1 MLTDLSFNHL
11 FHEFVRLGSVLGAG
25 DPKMKGHDSCPH
37 GAHASGKKRKTKKQT
52 ITIQYDEYQRAP
64 RSVSIVDNSQST
76 AVRIIS
82 DVSSLLL
89 ICKDLQNPLGI

>member
-37 GAHASGKKRKTKKQT
+37 GALMQVGRKERPRNRQL
-52 ITIQYDEYQRAP
+52 QYNMMST
-64 RSVSIVDNSQST
+64 SVLQGVFPSWIIHSQ
-76 AVRIIS
+76 
-82 DVSSLLL
+82 LL
-89 ICKDLQNPLGI
+89 

>member
-37 GAHASGKKRKTKKQT
+37 GALMQVGRKERPRNDNYNT
-52 ITIQYDEYQRAP
+52 I
-64 RSVSIVDNSQST
+64 
-76 AVRIIS
+76 
-82 DVSSLLL
+82 
-89 ICKDLQNPLGI
+89 